1 MKKIFF
7 FIGAICLLLACSTLK
22 TSVLTQQ
29 DVDKVKPLYPN
40 YTLADLNEGKTLFGE
55 KCTLCHSL
63 KDPKSESSKKWP
75 HIVAEMTNMANEKTL
90 TISPKQEDLILKY
103 LITMTTAS
111 K

>member
-1 MKKIFF
+1 M
-7 FIGAICLLLACSTLK
+7 
-22 TSVLTQQ
+22 
-29 DVDKVKPLYPN
+29 
-40 YTLADLNEGKTLFGE
+40 
-55 KCTLCHSL
+55 